1 MALQDTYRGRV
12 CECPAVDG
20 VQYEG
25 DGYKECKPVGPGRC
39 AANNGGCWKETRHG
53 KTFSA
58 CKGSE
63 SLSGC
68 ECPPGFKGD
77 GLTCEGACVQLAQSF
92 IFLPFAVSLWPVAC
106 G

>member
-1 MALQDTYRGRV
+1 V
-12 CECPAVDG
+12 VDG

-25 DGYKECKPVGPGRC
+25 DGYKDCKAVGPGRC
-39 AANNGGCWKETRHG
+39 AVNNGGCWKDTRDG

-58 CKGSE
+58 CAGSE

-77 GLTCEGACVQLAQSF
+77 GFTCEGA
-92 IFLPFAVSLWPVAC
+92 
-106 G
+106 